1 MPLWAPICRVA
12 ERGIECFGFSIL
24 HSEDLHVAKW
34 KWQMDPRELCWLKC
48 PGGSHFKLQE
58 THMSPPELWWE
69 SQGCILAV
77 VAPVVILSPFP
88 RLRGLWEL
96 ELTML
101 ALLPE
106 QMIAEEEP
114 VFRYWLPASLLL
126 SLSSYSNKV
135 AECGQLR
142 SWEQGGVRR
151 EGRCVSRVRRM
162 SGCSLGNL
170 RCATCLGSPERV
182 GREFPDRAVQK
193 GVCSLRTKSRDSV
206 GTVSTA
212 GRPPVRPGKVDAFGG
227 LVANVYSL
235 KMKQIPAGM
244 LALGDWLGH
253 YSVTTGVDIF
263 AYYGVRKPTGG
274 IGGLLAPI
282 TKGLSQLQRS
292 PWFWALLQ
300 WPWCKASHPVTLG
313 RTPQGL
319 LREARVKVTVDK
331 RVQGS
336 QWWPCFQKPVSEE
349 MQLLHLLTGA
359 HRHGSHTHLNKR
371 SGSIRWRWRSL
382 GNFSTENQPGT
393 LGWQRVP

>member
-1 MPLWAPICRVA
+1 MKMTN
-12 ERGIECFGFSIL
+12 G
-24 HSEDLHVAKW
+24 
-34 KWQMDPRELCWLKC
+34 
-48 PGGSHFKLQE
+48 
-58 THMSPPELWWE
+58 
-69 SQGCILAV
+69 SQGVVLTKVSWRFPFQAPGNPHVSPWTLVGIPRVHISSGGPCCYPVPFPQITGALRAGVNHVGLASGTNDSRGGASV
-77 VAPVVILSPFP
+77 QVLTACFSLAFSPF
-88 RLRGLWEL
+88 
-96 ELTML
+96 
-101 ALLPE
+101 
-106 QMIAEEEP
+106 
-114 VFRYWLPASLLL
+114 V
-126 SLSSYSNKV
+126 
-135 AECGQLR
+135 ECGQLR

-170 RCATCLGSPERV
+170 RCATCLGSPSEAWKRISGQSSSERSV
-182 GREFPDRAVQK
+182 FIKNKEQRQCGHRERSGSTSCQTRESRCFWRVSSQCLWPRDEANSCWNAGVRWLLRAL
-193 GVCSLRTKSRDSV
+193 C
-206 GTVSTA
+206 
-212 GRPPVRPGKVDAFGG
+212 
-227 LVANVYSL
+227 
-235 KMKQIPAGM
+235 
-244 LALGDWLGH
+244 
-253 YSVTTGVDIF
+253 VTTGVDGF

-319 LREARVKVTVDK
+319 LREARVKVTEDK

-349 MQLLHLLTGA
+349 MQLLNLLTGA

-371 SGSIRWRWRSL
+371 SGSIRWRWHSL